1 MKKLKNCI
9 SSLLAAVIMTAAFC
23 TPALAIVSQ
32 YDEKYLSE
40 SQQRDI
46 QAATNEWWD
55 AYNSGDQAGM
65 DAAHQAAED
74 ARATSNY
81 SGGADGSEYHPW
93 DDNDSGG
100 YSLLHYRHGGNGR
113 QHQSKR
119 FNLRDTGK

>member
-9 SSLLAAVIMTAAFC
+9 FSLLAAVIMTAAFC

-74 ARATSNY
+74 ARTTSNY
-81 SGGADGSEYHPW
+81 SGGADGII
-93 DDNDSGG
+93 
-100 YSLLHYRHGGNGR
+100 
-113 QHQSKR
+113 
-119 FNLRDTGK
+119 